1 MLQADKKSDGPQY
14 AVRKTTFELWM
25 KRNRPCQWEYYMNEQ
40 PYGGPS
46 MWLNYLWLDGDKYR
60 EEGGIQH
67 CVVPISDRRCY
78 FRTYLAAVV
87 QNVPFEMIDCY
98 SDDTSPVYNAN
109 DHDGRVKLNSLL
121 GVIQEG
127 ESVIYIGSGSETVE
141 SHHMAK
147 IAEIKMIDP
156 FLAKPGILSTF
167 PLDADVVINDAYYE
181 GFEEDQRRL
190 GLVSRYFAK
199 QVFVEEDDFLF
210 ILPGSSES
218 RYTNDAR
225 FEHVFT
231 LYLAKLISCRTRDEA
246 SFFSLDKVLSRV
258 AKNLAY
264 TDSLGSRLELK
275 NVTSLTGE
283 KVPFRACAL
292 FLPNTNL
299 ECGGIVHG
307 KDYVVAEYRTRPV
320 EQDVSSYLLRLL
332 HGHDLKDVSNKK
344 KKKKKKIKKY
354 MRM

>member
-1 MLQADKKSDGPQY
+1 MLHTDKKSDGLQY
-14 AVRKTTFELWM
+14 AVRKKSFEVWM
-25 KRNRPCQWEYYMNEQ
+25 KFNRPTQWEYYLNEL

-60 EEGGIQH
+60 EDGGMQH

-87 QNVPFEMIDCY
+87 QNIPFETIDNF
-98 SDDTSPVYNAN
+98 SDDTSPVYSPNG
-109 DHDGRVKLNSLL
+109 HDGRAKLNALL

-127 ESVIYIGSGSETVE
+127 ETVIYIGSGSETVE

-147 IAEIKMIDP
+147 INAIKMIDP
-156 FLAKPGILSTF
+156 YLAEPGLLSTY
-167 PLDADVVINDAYYE
+167 PIDADVVINDAYYE

-190 GLVSRYFAK
+190 SSANTYFAK
-199 QVFVEEDDFLF
+199 QMYVDEKDYLF
-210 ILPGSSES
+210 ILPGSGES
-218 RYTNDAR
+218 RYTNDTR

-246 SFFSLDKVLSRV
+246 AFFSLDKVLSRV
-258 AKNLAY
+258 AKNLAH
-264 TDSLGSRLELK
+264 TESLGSRLELK

-292 FLPNTNL
+292 FLPNVNF
-299 ECGGIVHG
+299 ECGGIIHG
-307 KDYVVAEYRTRPV
+307 KDYVVAEYRTKQV
-320 EQDVSSYLLRLL
+320 ESDVADYLLRLMR
-332 HGHDLKDVSNKK
+332 GHDLKDVAGKK
-344 KKKKKKIKKY
+344 KKKKKKNLK
-354 MRM
+354 M